1 MNLTSMMIRRLA
13 AALAVVLTLAPVAHA
28 QSPAWLFNP
37 SYGFPLPGHQAA
49 PSSASSAGVALADR
63 WLGETSFE
71 NPAAALP
78 KGMTLQASPLF
89 QRVNRQDVVSLNR
102 GAKQTMGYPDAASG
116 LFGVG
121 RGPLGLAVFAWQPV
135 LRLEQLSYE
144 SGPLL
149 TPAQVS
155 QQALQR
161 ELHAGVAVSYQVQDA
176 LRLGVS
182 GTYVRRD
189 DSYETHEQSG
199 SPLSGDR
206 TVGFRGNGFGASLG
220 VVYTK
225 DPEQPWGSTI
235 GAAIRWD
242 GDLSLKGHAD
252 ENLLTGDTT
261 YAIATTRKS
270 AISGGVSGRVLVSP
284 STWIVAGLSRNA
296 AESWSGFGTSDVTSD
311 AGLGFGIG
319 LIWKDAEMPWGV
331 RFGLGQETS
340 PGARETKSGL
350 ASAGFNWVSGG
361 VQLDLGVMHRNL
373 AREGGFPRSAD
384 DRILATVRVAF

>member
-1 MNLTSMMIRRLA
+1 
-13 AALAVVLTLAPVAHA
+13 
-28 QSPAWLFNP
+28 
-37 SYGFPLPGHQAA
+37 
-49 PSSASSAGVALADR
+49 
-63 WLGETSFE
+63 
-71 NPAAALP
+71 
-78 KGMTLQASPLF
+78 
-89 QRVNRQDVVSLNR
+89 
-102 GAKQTMGYPDAASG
+102 
-116 LFGVG
+116 
-121 RGPLGLAVFAWQPV
+121 
-135 LRLEQLSYE
+135 
-144 SGPLL
+144 
-149 TPAQVS
+149 
-155 QQALQR
+155 
-161 ELHAGVAVSYQVQDA
+161 
-176 LRLGVS
+176 
-182 GTYVRRD
+182 VRRD

-225 DPEQPWGSTI
+225 DADQPWGSTI

-296 AESWSGFGTSDVTSD
+296 AESWSGFGTSDVRSD

-350 ASAGFNWVSGG
+350 ASAGFNWVSDG

-373 AREGGFPRSAD
+373 AREGGFPRSSD